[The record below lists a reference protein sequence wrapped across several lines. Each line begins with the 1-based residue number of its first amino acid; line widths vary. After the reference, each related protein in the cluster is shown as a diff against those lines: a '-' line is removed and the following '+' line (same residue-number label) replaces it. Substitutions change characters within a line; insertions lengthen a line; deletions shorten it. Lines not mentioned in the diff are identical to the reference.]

1 MPHQAALFL
10 PPGEISGLACISHY
24 PTVEAHDTTARTSLR
39 LLAVLNVLFK
49 YACARQA
56 ARASS

>member
-1 MPHQAALFL
+1 MAR
-10 PPGEISGLACISHY
+10 ISQH
-24 PTVEAHDTTARTSLR
+24 PTVEAHDTTARISLH

-56 ARASS
+56 ARAFFLRPACA

>member
-1 MPHQAALFL
+1 MT
-10 PPGEISGLACISHY
+10 CISHH
-24 PTVEAHDTTARTSLR
+24 PTAEAHDTTARTSLR
-39 LLAVLNVLFK
+39 LLAMLDVLFQ